1 MTLPFSYRDGRL
13 FAEDVPIAEIA
24 SAAGTP
30 AYIYSSTGMRAQL
43 NRLQRAFAGQRI
55 KVCYAIKANS
65 NLAVIRTLADEGA
78 GAEIVSGG
86 ELEKALAAGVP
97 AGNIMFA
104 GVAKS
109 RDEMALALEAGIAQ
123 FNVES
128 VPELIALS
136 EVAASKTMTAPIAI
150 RVNPDVAADTHDKIS
165 TGRRQDKFGIGYEIA
180 GEVYAMADSLAGI
193 EPVGLHLHIGSQ
205 IMSLAPF
212 EAAYRRGAGL
222 VRDLRAAGIPIRRFD
237 LGGGMGVRYRGDA
250 RLDVEAYAELVRDIT
265 ADLDVELLLEPGR
278 FLVAEAGVLVAKV
291 IYMKDGDEHP
301 FAILDAGMNDLIRP
315 ALYDAYH
322 EILPVAEAPAD
333 AVLQPT
339 DVVGPI
345 CESSDIFARGRLLPP
360 LQPEDLVAFLG
371 SGAYGA
377 VMASDYNA
385 RPIAAEVLVD
395 GNRYSVVKPRIEPAA
410 RFSHECLP
418 VWLQTPSQECGG
430 AGLARG
436 GKT

>member
-1 MTLPFSYRDGRL
+1 MTGPFHYRGGNL
-13 FAEDVPIAEIA
+13 LAEDVPLADIAKV
-24 SAAGTP
+24 AGTP
-30 AYIYSSTGMRAQL
+30 VYVYSSAGMRAQL
-43 NRLQRAFAGQRI
+43 HRLQSAFAGQRMM
-55 KVCYAIKANS
+55 VCYAIKANS

-86 ELEKALAAGVP
+86 ELQKALAAGVP
-97 AGNIMFA
+97 AHKIMFA

-109 RDEMALALEAGIAQ
+109 QDEMAMALDAGIAQ

-136 EVAASKTMTAPIAI
+136 EVAASGKRTAPVAI

-165 TGRRQDKFGIGYEIA
+165 TGRKQDKFGIAYVQA
-180 GEVYAMADSLAGI
+180 SEVYAMASSLAGI

-212 EAAYRRGAGL
+212 EAAYHRGADL
-222 VRDLRAAGIPIRRFD
+222 VRQLRAAGIPIRRLD
-237 LGGGMGVRYRGDA
+237 LGGGMGVRYQGDA
-250 RLDVEAYAELVRDIT
+250 ELDVEAYAQLVRSIT
-265 ADLDVELLLEPGR
+265 GDLDVELLLEPGR
-278 FLVAEAGVLVAKV
+278 YLVAEAGALVSKVL
-291 IYMKDGDEHP
+291 YMKEGDERP

-322 EILPVAEAPAD
+322 EILPVAEADEA
-333 AVLQPT
+333 AEHRPT

-345 CESSDIFARGRLLPP
+345 CESSDTFARGRFLPP
-360 LQPEDLVAFLG
+360 FEAEDLVAFLG

-395 GNRYSVVKPRIEPAA
+395 GDRFSIVKPRIEPAE

-418 VWLQTPSQECGG
+418 DWLQAAS
-430 AGLARG
+430 LKRG
-436 GKT
+436 RAS